1 MLGISIPTIETLDP
15 KGRKVLLRVDFNVPI
30 DSKSGRIIDD
40 SRIRAHVVT
49 IKELIER
56 NNAVVVMSHQG
67 RPSGSDFVPLNQH
80 TELLSKYLGVQVNF
94 VEDVM
99 GPEARRRIKE
109 LNKGEV
115 LVLDNVRFVSE
126 EIIEAPPEVHAKS
139 YLVRR
144 LAPLFDIYVCDAFA
158 AAHRSQP
165 SLVGFPLVLPS
176 CVGRV
181 MEREVKALDKIF
193 NPELKPKIFILGG
206 GKVHDSLRI
215 IEHLMKSRIA
225 DRILLTG
232 LVAQVF
238 MIARGINIGKANVE
252 YLEKRGLLALVPR
265 ARRLLLMG
273 APIDTPIDFK
283 TIKDNEIVIESAD
296 RTEGVIADIGPA
308 TIKSYSALIA
318 EASIVVLR
326 GPSGIMED
334 PRFREGTKKLIEV
347 SLASGAYVILGGGH
361 LSAIASEM
369 ELPHD
374 RCHVSTGGGALLL
387 YLAGEPLP
395 AIEALKLS
403 AKKFL
408 GWKD

>member
-1 MLGISIPTIETLDP
+1 MGVTIPTIETLDP
-15 KGRKVLLRVDFNVPI
+15 KDKKVLLRVDFNAPI
-30 DSKSGRIIDD
+30 DPKSGKIIDD
-40 SRIRAHVVT
+40 SRIRAHVPT

-56 NNAVVVMSHQG
+56 NNAVVIMSHQG
-67 RPSGSDFVPLNQH
+67 RPGSSDFIPLDQH
-80 TELLSKYLGVQVNF
+80 TKLLCKYLGIQVHF

-99 GPEARRRIKE
+99 GPEARRKIKE
-109 LNKGEV
+109 LDKGEV

-126 EIIEAPPEVHAKS
+126 EIIEAPPEIHAKS

-144 LAPLFDIYVCDAFA
+144 LAPLFNIYVCDAFA
-158 AAHRSQP
+158 TAHRSQP
-165 SLVGFPLVLPS
+165 SLVGFPFVLPS
-176 CVGRV
+176 CAGRV
-181 MEREVKALDKIF
+181 MEREVDALDKIF
-193 NPELKPKIFILGG
+193 NPELRPKIFILGG
-206 GKVHDSLRI
+206 GKVHDTLRI
-215 IEHLMKSRIA
+215 IEHLIKSRVA

-238 MIARGINIGKANVE
+238 MIARGINIGKANIE
-252 YLEKRGLLALVPR
+252 YLEKRGLLTLVPR

-283 TIKDNEIVIESAD
+283 TIKDNEVTIESAG
-296 RTEGVIADIGPA
+296 RTEGIIADVGPA

-326 GPSGIMED
+326 GPTGMMED
-334 PRFREGTKKLIEV
+334 PRFREGTRKLIEV

-369 ELPHD
+369 ELPLD

-395 AIEALKLS
+395 AIEALRLS

-408 GWKD
+408 GWES